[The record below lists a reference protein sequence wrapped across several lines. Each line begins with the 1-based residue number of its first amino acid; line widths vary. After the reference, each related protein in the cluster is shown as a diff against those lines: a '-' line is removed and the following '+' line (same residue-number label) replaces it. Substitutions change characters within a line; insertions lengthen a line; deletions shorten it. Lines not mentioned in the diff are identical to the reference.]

1 LWVLGFGLGTY
12 FIIRRQWTLL
22 AGWALAMAAGK
33 LWNEALKAWLARPR
47 PSFPGW
53 DNPASGYGFPSG
65 HTMQA
70 MIAYGM
76 LVYLGWRRVRPR
88 EVLLAGA
95 TVLIALIALSR
106 LVLVAHFPSDVIGG
120 LLAGALWLLTSI
132 AFTEAMVV
140 AVLGLVVNIASAW
153 LLRDREH
160 ASHDTDQNL
169 RAAYLHVLADAL
181 TSVLAIAALAGGK
194 FWGLTRLDPIMGVV
208 GAVVVGK
215 WAIALT
221 RDTAAILLDM
231 RAPEHV
237 SATVRQRLESTGA
250 SIRDLALWYVGP
262 QEMAASV
269 CLAAPTAAP
278 PETYTDIVR
287 AVPEVAFVRVEVHN
301 LPCPGEKDH
310 DH

>member
-1 LWVLGFGLGTY
+1 MSSCTCHHHHEAERGTRWVCL
-12 FIIRRQWTLL
+12 ITLVTMAAEIL
-22 AGWALAMAAGK
+22 AGWLFGSMALMADGWHMAGHAGAMGVAWFAYVYMRTHREDARFVFGPGKINALAGFVS
-33 LWNEALKAWLARPR
+33 ALGLGLV
-47 PSFPGW
+47 SVF
-53 DNPASGYGFPSG
+53 
-65 HTMQA
+65 
-70 MIAYGM
+70 MIVESAH
-76 LVYLGWRRVRPR
+76 
-88 EVLLAGA
+88 
-95 TVLIALIALSR
+95 R
-106 LVLVAHFPSDVIGG
+106 LVAP
-120 LLAGALWLLTSI
+120 TTI

-140 AVLGLVVNIASAW
+140 AVLGLMVNIASAW
-153 LLRDREH
+153 LLRDREQ

-221 RDTAAILLDM
+221 RDTAAVLLDM

-237 SATVRQRLESTGA
+237 STTVRQRLEAAGA

-269 CLAAPTAAP
+269 GLAAPKAAP
-278 PETYTDIVR
+278 PETYTDILR
-287 AVPEVAFVRVEVHN
+287 AMPEVAFVRVEVHN